1 MFFVRSLPGRYLTSV
16 RASIAFL
23 RMQRLAWSSCGL
35 LLTACGL
42 VALLTACTAGDT
54 SAKDVRTVV
63 VLSADQATQIVVPAG
78 FGDAPTAVTT
88 SVAPE
93 ASTSDEPT
101 SDEPTS
107 DEPTS
112 DEPAPTASSTRVSS
126 EEATASETTVPASSV
141 GQAGEASDE
150 VTSPEPVSDDV
161 PTTTSTTSTSTV
173 APVKETIPLAEEDI
187 NPGLKLMGAL
197 DDFNTCLAAEGYQWI
212 GFPNADLGANDPVNQ
227 PGYLEALQFCNSRT
241 GIANAYQDFQTS
253 RSDMAPDEI
262 RQENEEF
269 IDLANCL
276 RTRGWEIGELRPD
289 ENGLLDPGDQ
299 FSSADGDIDTD
310 EIRDCISEIG
320 LERVGEE

>member
-1 MFFVRSLPGRYLTSV
+1 
-16 RASIAFL
+16 
-23 RMQRLAWSSCGL
+23 MQRLAWSSCGL
-35 LLTACGL
+35 LLTAYGL

-54 SAKDVRTVV
+54 SAKGVRTVV

-101 SDEPTS
+101 SDES
-107 DEPTS
+107 
-112 DEPAPTASSTRVSS
+112 APTASSTRVPS
-126 EEATASETTVPASSV
+126 EEAKASETTVPASSV

-150 VTSPEPVSDDV
+150 VTSPEPVSDDL

-262 RQENEEF
+262 RQANEDF
-269 IDLANCL
+269 IELADCL

-289 ENGLLDPGDQ
+289 ENGLLSPGDR
-299 FSSADGDIDTD
+299 FSSADGDIDTG

-320 LERVGEE
+320 LERAGEE

>member
-1 MFFVRSLPGRYLTSV
+1 MHRL
-16 RASIAFL
+16 FL
-23 RMQRLAWSSCGL
+23 V
-35 LLTACGL
+35 ACGL
-42 VALLTACTAGDT
+42 VALLPACTAGGT
-54 SAKDVRTVV
+54 SAEGVRTVV

-78 FGDAPTAVTT
+78 FGEAPTTTST

-93 ASTSDEPT
+93 PSAPESVAPEP
-101 SDEPTS
+101 S
-107 DEPTS
+107 
-112 DEPAPTASSTRVSS
+112 APESVASSAGASS

-141 GQAGEASDE
+141 AQAGEASDE
-150 VTSPEPVSDDV
+150 VTSTEPVSDDV
-161 PTTTSTTSTSTV
+161 PTTSTTSTSTV

-262 RQENEEF
+262 RQANEDF
-269 IDLANCL
+269 IELADCL

-289 ENGLLDPGDQ
+289 ENGLLSPGDQ
-299 FSSADGDIDTD
+299 FSSADGDIDSD

-320 LERVGEE
+320 LERAGEE

>member
-1 MFFVRSLPGRYLTSV
+1 MHRL
-16 RASIAFL
+16 FL
-23 RMQRLAWSSCGL
+23 V
-35 LLTACGL
+35 ACGL
-42 VALLTACTAGDT
+42 VALLPACTAGGT
-54 SAKDVRTVV
+54 SAEGVRTVV

-78 FGDAPTAVTT
+78 FGEAPTTTST

-93 ASTSDEPT
+93 PSVPESVAPEP
-101 SDEPTS
+101 S
-107 DEPTS
+107 
-112 DEPAPTASSTRVSS
+112 APESVAPSAGASS

-141 GQAGEASDE
+141 AQAGEASDE
-150 VTSPEPVSDDV
+150 VASPEPVSDDV
-161 PTTTSTTSTSTV
+161 PTTTSTTSTSSV

-197 DDFNTCLAAEGYQWI
+197 DDFNACLAAEGYQWI

-262 RQENEEF
+262 RQANEDF
-269 IDLANCL
+269 IELADCL

-289 ENGLLDPGDQ
+289 ENGLLSPGDQ

-320 LERVGEE
+320 LERAGEE

>member
-1 MFFVRSLPGRYLTSV
+1 MHRL
-16 RASIAFL
+16 FL
-23 RMQRLAWSSCGL
+23 V
-35 LLTACGL
+35 ACGL
-42 VALLTACTAGDT
+42 VALLPACTAGGT
-54 SAKDVRTVV
+54 SAEGVRTVV

-78 FGDAPTAVTT
+78 FGEAPTTTST

-93 ASTSDEPT
+93 PSAPESVAPEP
-101 SDEPTS
+101 S
-107 DEPTS
+107 
-112 DEPAPTASSTRVSS
+112 APESVASSAGASS

-141 GQAGEASDE
+141 AQAGEASDE
-150 VTSPEPVSDDV
+150 VASPEPMSDDV

-197 DDFNTCLAAEGYQWI
+197 DDFNACLAAEGYQWI

-227 PGYLEALQFCNSRT
+227 TGYLEALQFCNSRT
-241 GIANAYQDFQTS
+241 GIANAYQDYQTS

-262 RQENEEF
+262 RQANEDF
-269 IDLANCL
+269 IELADCL

-289 ENGLLDPGDQ
+289 ENGLLSPGDQ

-320 LERVGEE
+320 LERAGEE

>member
-1 MFFVRSLPGRYLTSV
+1 MHR
-16 RASIAFL
+16 
-23 RMQRLAWSSCGL
+23 L

-42 VALLTACTAGDT
+42 VALLLACTAGGT
-54 SAKDVRTVV
+54 SAKGVRTVV

-78 FGDAPTAVTT
+78 FGEAPTTTST

-93 ASTSDEPT
+93 PSAPESSAPESAASL
-101 SDEPTS
+101 
-107 DEPTS
+107 
-112 DEPAPTASSTRVSS
+112 AAASS

-141 GQAGEASDE
+141 AQAGEASDE
-150 VTSPEPVSDDV
+150 VTSPEPVSDDL

-197 DDFNTCLAAEGYQWI
+197 DDFNACLAAEGYQWI

-262 RQENEEF
+262 RQANEDF
-269 IDLANCL
+269 IELADCL
-276 RTRGWEIGELRPD
+276 RTKGWEIGELRPD
-289 ENGLLDPGDQ
+289 ENGLLSPGDQ

>member
-1 MFFVRSLPGRYLTSV
+1 MHR
-16 RASIAFL
+16 
-23 RMQRLAWSSCGL
+23 L

-42 VALLTACTAGDT
+42 VALLLACTAGGT
-54 SAKDVRTVV
+54 SAKGVRTVV

-78 FGDAPTAVTT
+78 FGEAPTTT
-88 SVAPE
+88 STSAAPESSAPESVAPE
-93 ASTSDEPT
+93 SSAPEPV
-101 SDEPTS
+101 
-107 DEPTS
+107 
-112 DEPAPTASSTRVSS
+112 ASSAGASS

-141 GQAGEASDE
+141 AQAGEVSDE
-150 VTSPEPVSDDV
+150 VTSTEPVSDDV
-161 PTTTSTTSTSTV
+161 PTTSTTSTSTV

-241 GIANAYQDFQTS
+241 GIANAYQDYQTS

-262 RQENEEF
+262 RQANEDF
-269 IDLANCL
+269 IELADCL

-289 ENGLLDPGDQ
+289 ENGLLSPGDQ
-299 FSSADGDIDTD
+299 FSSADGDIDTA

-320 LERVGEE
+320 LERTGEE

>member
-1 MFFVRSLPGRYLTSV
+1 MHR
-16 RASIAFL
+16 
-23 RMQRLAWSSCGL
+23 L

-42 VALLTACTAGDT
+42 VALLPACTAGGT
-54 SAKDVRTVV
+54 SAEGVRTVV

-78 FGDAPTAVTT
+78 FGEAPTTTST

-93 ASTSDEPT
+93 PSAPESVAPEP
-101 SDEPTS
+101 SAPEPV
-107 DEPTS
+107 
-112 DEPAPTASSTRVSS
+112 ASSAGASS

-141 GQAGEASDE
+141 AQAGEASDE

-262 RQENEEF
+262 RQANEDF
-269 IDLANCL
+269 IELADCL

-289 ENGLLDPGDQ
+289 ENGLLSPGDQ

-320 LERVGEE
+320 LERAGEE

>member
-1 MFFVRSLPGRYLTSV
+1 MHRL
-16 RASIAFL
+16 FL
-23 RMQRLAWSSCGL
+23 V
-35 LLTACGL
+35 ACGL
-42 VALLTACTAGDT
+42 VALLPACTAGGT
-54 SAKDVRTVV
+54 SAEGVRTVV

-78 FGDAPTAVTT
+78 FGEAPTTTST

-93 ASTSDEPT
+93 PSAPEP
-101 SDEPTS
+101 SAPEAVAPEPS
-107 DEPTS
+107 
-112 DEPAPTASSTRVSS
+112 APESVAPSAGASS

-141 GQAGEASDE
+141 AQAGEASDE
-150 VTSPEPVSDDV
+150 VASPEPVSDDV

-262 RQENEEF
+262 RQANEDF
-269 IDLANCL
+269 IELADCL

-289 ENGLLDPGDQ
+289 ENGLLSPGDQ
-299 FSSADGDIDTD
+299 FSSADGDIDSD

-320 LERVGEE
+320 LERAGEE

>member
-1 MFFVRSLPGRYLTSV
+1 MHRL
-16 RASIAFL
+16 FL
-23 RMQRLAWSSCGL
+23 V
-35 LLTACGL
+35 ACGL
-42 VALLTACTAGDT
+42 VALLPACTAGGT
-54 SAKDVRTVV
+54 SAEGVRTVV

-107 DEPTS
+107 DEP
-112 DEPAPTASSTRVSS
+112 APTASSTSVSS

-150 VTSPEPVSDDV
+150 VNFPEPVSDDV

-197 DDFNTCLAAEGYQWI
+197 DDFTTCLAAEGSQWI

-262 RQENEEF
+262 RQANEDF
-269 IDLANCL
+269 IELADCL

-289 ENGLLDPGDQ
+289 ENGLLSPGDQ

-320 LERVGEE
+320 LERAGEE

>member
-1 MFFVRSLPGRYLTSV
+1 MHRL
-16 RASIAFL
+16 FL
-23 RMQRLAWSSCGL
+23 V
-35 LLTACGL
+35 ACGL
-42 VALLTACTAGDT
+42 VALLPACTAGGT
-54 SAKDVRTVV
+54 SAEGVRTVV

-78 FGDAPTAVTT
+78 FGEAPTTTST

-93 ASTSDEPT
+93 PSAPESVA
-101 SDEPTS
+101 
-107 DEPTS
+107 
-112 DEPAPTASSTRVSS
+112 PAPSAPESVASSAGASS
-126 EEATASETTVPASSV
+126 EEATASEPTVPASSV
-141 GQAGEASDE
+141 AQAGEASDE
-150 VTSPEPVSDDV
+150 VASPEPVSDDV
-161 PTTTSTTSTSTV
+161 PTTTTSTTSTSTV

-197 DDFNTCLAAEGYQWI
+197 DDFNACLAAEGYQWI

-262 RQENEEF
+262 RQANEDF
-269 IDLANCL
+269 IELADCL

-289 ENGLLDPGDQ
+289 ENGLLSPGDQ
-299 FSSADGDIDTD
+299 FSSADGDIDSD

-320 LERVGEE
+320 LERAGEE

>member
-1 MFFVRSLPGRYLTSV
+1 MHR
-16 RASIAFL
+16 
-23 RMQRLAWSSCGL
+23 L
-35 LLTACGL
+35 LLAACGL
-42 VALLTACTAGDT
+42 VALLPACTAGGT
-54 SAKDVRTVV
+54 SAEGVRTVV

-78 FGDAPTAVTT
+78 FGEAPTTT
-88 SVAPE
+88 STSAAPESSAPESVAPE
-93 ASTSDEPT
+93 SLAPEPV
-101 SDEPTS
+101 
-107 DEPTS
+107 
-112 DEPAPTASSTRVSS
+112 ASSAGASS

-141 GQAGEASDE
+141 AQAGEASDE

-262 RQENEEF
+262 RQANEDF
-269 IDLANCL
+269 IELADCL

-289 ENGLLDPGDQ
+289 ENGLLSPGDQ
-299 FSSADGDIDTD
+299 FSSADGDIDSD

-320 LERVGEE
+320 LERAGEE

>member
-1 MFFVRSLPGRYLTSV
+1 MHRL
-16 RASIAFL
+16 FL
-23 RMQRLAWSSCGL
+23 V
-35 LLTACGL
+35 ACGL
-42 VALLTACTAGDT
+42 VALLPACTAGGT
-54 SAKDVRTVV
+54 SAEGVRTVV

-78 FGDAPTAVTT
+78 FGEAPTTTST

-93 ASTSDEPT
+93 PSAPEP
-101 SDEPTS
+101 S
-107 DEPTS
+107 
-112 DEPAPTASSTRVSS
+112 APESVASSAGASS

-141 GQAGEASDE
+141 AQAGEASDE
-150 VTSPEPVSDDV
+150 VASPEPVSDDV

-262 RQENEEF
+262 RQANEDF
-269 IDLANCL
+269 IELADCL

-289 ENGLLDPGDQ
+289 ENGLLSPGDQ
-299 FSSADGDIDTD
+299 FSSADGDIDSD

-320 LERVGEE
+320 LERAGEE

>member
-1 MFFVRSLPGRYLTSV
+1 MHRL
-16 RASIAFL
+16 FL
-23 RMQRLAWSSCGL
+23 V
-35 LLTACGL
+35 ACGL
-42 VALLTACTAGDT
+42 VALLPACTAGGT
-54 SAKDVRTVV
+54 SAEGVRTVV

-78 FGDAPTAVTT
+78 FGEAPTTTST

-93 ASTSDEPT
+93 PSAPEP
-101 SDEPTS
+101 SA
-107 DEPTS
+107 
-112 DEPAPTASSTRVSS
+112 PAPSAPESVASSAGASS

-141 GQAGEASDE
+141 AQAGEASDE
-150 VTSPEPVSDDV
+150 VTSTEPVSDDV
-161 PTTTSTTSTSTV
+161 PTTSTTSTSTV

-197 DDFNTCLAAEGYQWI
+197 DDFNACLAAEGYQWI

-262 RQENEEF
+262 RQANEDF
-269 IDLANCL
+269 IELADCL

-289 ENGLLDPGDQ
+289 ENGLLSPGDQ

-320 LERVGEE
+320 LERAGEE

>member
-1 MFFVRSLPGRYLTSV
+1 MHRL
-16 RASIAFL
+16 FL
-23 RMQRLAWSSCGL
+23 V
-35 LLTACGL
+35 ACGL
-42 VALLTACTAGDT
+42 VALLPACTAGGT
-54 SAKDVRTVV
+54 SAEGVRTVV

-78 FGDAPTAVTT
+78 FGEAPTTTST

-93 ASTSDEPT
+93 PSAPESSAPESSAPESSAPESAASL
-101 SDEPTS
+101 
-107 DEPTS
+107 
-112 DEPAPTASSTRVSS
+112 AAASS

-141 GQAGEASDE
+141 AQAGEASDE

-161 PTTTSTTSTSTV
+161 PTTSTTSTSTV

-197 DDFNTCLAAEGYQWI
+197 DDFNACLAAEGYQWI

-262 RQENEEF
+262 RQANEDF
-269 IDLANCL
+269 IELADCL

-289 ENGLLDPGDQ
+289 ENGLLSPGDQ

-320 LERVGEE
+320 LERAGEE

>member
-1 MFFVRSLPGRYLTSV
+1 MHRL
-16 RASIAFL
+16 FL
-23 RMQRLAWSSCGL
+23 V
-35 LLTACGL
+35 ACGL
-42 VALLTACTAGDT
+42 VALLPACTAGGT
-54 SAKDVRTVV
+54 SAEGVRTVV

-78 FGDAPTAVTT
+78 FGEAPTTTST

-93 ASTSDEPT
+93 PSAPEP
-101 SDEPTS
+101 SAPEPS
-107 DEPTS
+107 APEPS
-112 DEPAPTASSTRVSS
+112 APESVASSAGASS

-141 GQAGEASDE
+141 AQAGEASDE
-150 VTSPEPVSDDV
+150 VASPEPVSDDV

-197 DDFNTCLAAEGYQWI
+197 DDFNACLAAEGYQWI

-262 RQENEEF
+262 RQANEDF
-269 IDLANCL
+269 IELADCL

-289 ENGLLDPGDQ
+289 ENGLLSPGDQ
-299 FSSADGDIDTD
+299 FSSADGDIDSD

-320 LERVGEE
+320 LERAGEE

>member
-1 MFFVRSLPGRYLTSV
+1 
-16 RASIAFL
+16 
-23 RMQRLAWSSCGL
+23 MQRLAWSSCGL
-35 LLTACGL
+35 LLVLAACAADGP
-42 VALLTACTAGDT
+42 AHEKAR
-54 SAKDVRTVV
+54 SVV
-63 VLSADQATQIVVPAG
+63 VLTADQAIRIEVPAG

-107 DEPTS
+107 DES
-112 DEPAPTASSTRVSS
+112 APTASSTRVPS
-126 EEATASETTVPASSV
+126 EEAKASETTVPASSV

-253 RSDMAPDEI
+253 RSDMASDEI
-262 RQENEEF
+262 RQANEDF
-269 IDLANCL
+269 IELVDCL

-289 ENGLLDPGDQ
+289 ENGLLSPGDQ

-320 LERVGEE
+320 LERAGEE

>member
-1 MFFVRSLPGRYLTSV
+1 MHRL
-16 RASIAFL
+16 FL
-23 RMQRLAWSSCGL
+23 V
-35 LLTACGL
+35 ACGL
-42 VALLTACTAGDT
+42 VALLPACTAGGT
-54 SAKDVRTVV
+54 SAEGVRTVV

-78 FGDAPTAVTT
+78 FGEAPTTTST

-93 ASTSDEPT
+93 PSAPESVAPEP
-101 SDEPTS
+101 S
-107 DEPTS
+107 
-112 DEPAPTASSTRVSS
+112 APESVASSAGASS

-141 GQAGEASDE
+141 AQAGEASDE
-150 VTSPEPVSDDV
+150 VASPEPVSDDV

-197 DDFNTCLAAEGYQWI
+197 DDFNACLAAEGYQWI

-262 RQENEEF
+262 RQANEDF
-269 IDLANCL
+269 IELADCL

-289 ENGLLDPGDQ
+289 ENGLLSPGDQ

-320 LERVGEE
+320 LERAGEE

>member
-1 MFFVRSLPGRYLTSV
+1 MHRL
-16 RASIAFL
+16 FL
-23 RMQRLAWSSCGL
+23 V
-35 LLTACGL
+35 ACGL
-42 VALLTACTAGDT
+42 VALLPACTAGGT
-54 SAKDVRTVV
+54 SAEGVRTVV

-78 FGDAPTAVTT
+78 FGEAPTTTST

-93 ASTSDEPT
+93 PSAPEP
-101 SDEPTS
+101 SAPEPS
-107 DEPTS
+107 APEPV
-112 DEPAPTASSTRVSS
+112 ASSAGASS

-141 GQAGEASDE
+141 AQAGEASDE
-150 VTSPEPVSDDV
+150 VTSTEPVSDDV
-161 PTTTSTTSTSTV
+161 PTTSTTSTSTV

-197 DDFNTCLAAEGYQWI
+197 DDFNACLAAEGYQWI

-262 RQENEEF
+262 RQANEDF
-269 IDLANCL
+269 IELADCL

-289 ENGLLDPGDQ
+289 ENGLLSPGDQ
-299 FSSADGDIDTD
+299 FSSADGDIDSD

-320 LERVGEE
+320 LERAGEE

>member
-1 MFFVRSLPGRYLTSV
+1 MHR
-16 RASIAFL
+16 
-23 RMQRLAWSSCGL
+23 L
-35 LLTACGL
+35 LLAACGL
-42 VALLTACTAGDT
+42 VALLPACTAAGT
-54 SAKDVRTVV
+54 SAEGVRTVV

-101 SDEPTS
+101 SDESTS
-107 DEPTS
+107 DES
-112 DEPAPTASSTRVSS
+112 APTASSTRVSS

-161 PTTTSTTSTSTV
+161 PTTSTTSTSTV

-197 DDFNTCLAAEGYQWI
+197 DDFNACLAAEGYQWI

-262 RQENEEF
+262 RQANEDF
-269 IDLANCL
+269 IGLADCL

-289 ENGLLDPGDQ
+289 ENGLLSPGDQ
-299 FSSADGDIDTD
+299 FSSADGDIDTA

-320 LERVGEE
+320 LERTGEE

>member
-1 MFFVRSLPGRYLTSV
+1 MHR
-16 RASIAFL
+16 
-23 RMQRLAWSSCGL
+23 L
-35 LLTACGL
+35 LLVACGL
-42 VALLTACTAGDT
+42 VALLPACTAGGT
-54 SAKDVRTVV
+54 SAEGVRTVV

-78 FGDAPTAVTT
+78 FGETPTTTSTSAAPESSAPE

-93 ASTSDEPT
+93 SVAPESSAPEPV
-101 SDEPTS
+101 
-107 DEPTS
+107 
-112 DEPAPTASSTRVSS
+112 ASSAGASS

-141 GQAGEASDE
+141 AQAGEASDE
-150 VTSPEPVSDDV
+150 VASPEPVSDDV

-262 RQENEEF
+262 RQANEDF
-269 IDLANCL
+269 IELADCL

-289 ENGLLDPGDQ
+289 ENGLLSPGDQ

-320 LERVGEE
+320 LERAGEE

>member
-1 MFFVRSLPGRYLTSV
+1 MHRL
-16 RASIAFL
+16 FL
-23 RMQRLAWSSCGL
+23 V
-35 LLTACGL
+35 ACGL
-42 VALLTACTAGDT
+42 VALLPACTAGGT
-54 SAKDVRTVV
+54 SAEGVRTVV

-78 FGDAPTAVTT
+78 FGEAPTTTST

-93 ASTSDEPT
+93 PSAPESAAPEP
-101 SDEPTS
+101 SAPEPVV
-107 DEPTS
+107 
-112 DEPAPTASSTRVSS
+112 SSAGASS

-141 GQAGEASDE
+141 AQAGEASDE
-150 VTSPEPVSDDV
+150 VTSTEPVSDDV
-161 PTTTSTTSTSTV
+161 PTTSTTSTSTV

-212 GFPNADLGANDPVNQ
+212 GFPNADLGVNDPVNQ

-262 RQENEEF
+262 RQANEDF
-269 IDLANCL
+269 IELADCL

-289 ENGLLDPGDQ
+289 ENGLLSPGDQ
-299 FSSADGDIDTD
+299 FSSADGDIDSD

-320 LERVGEE
+320 LERAGEE

>member
-1 MFFVRSLPGRYLTSV
+1 MHR
-16 RASIAFL
+16 
-23 RMQRLAWSSCGL
+23 L

-42 VALLTACTAGDT
+42 VALLLACTAGGT
-54 SAKDVRTVV
+54 SAKGVRTVV

-78 FGDAPTAVTT
+78 FGEAPTTT
-88 SVAPE
+88 STSAALESSAPESVAPE
-93 ASTSDEPT
+93 SSAPEPG
-101 SDEPTS
+101 
-107 DEPTS
+107 
-112 DEPAPTASSTRVSS
+112 ASSAGASS

-141 GQAGEASDE
+141 AQAGEASDE
-150 VTSPEPVSDDV
+150 VTSTEPVSDDV
-161 PTTTSTTSTSTV
+161 PTTSTTSTSTV

-262 RQENEEF
+262 RQANEDF
-269 IDLANCL
+269 IELADCL
-276 RTRGWEIGELRPD
+276 STRGWEIGELRPD
-289 ENGLLDPGDQ
+289 ENGLLSPGDQ
-299 FSSADGDIDTD
+299 FSSADGDIDTA

-320 LERVGEE
+320 LERAGEE

>member
-1 MFFVRSLPGRYLTSV
+1 MHR
-16 RASIAFL
+16 
-23 RMQRLAWSSCGL
+23 L
-35 LLTACGL
+35 LLAACGL
-42 VALLTACTAGDT
+42 VALLPACTAAGT
-54 SAKDVRTVV
+54 SAEGVRTVV
-63 VLSADQATQIVVPAG
+63 VLSAAQATQIVVPAG

-126 EEATASETTVPASSV
+126 EEATASEPTVPASSV

-197 DDFNTCLAAEGYQWI
+197 DDFNACLAAEGYQWI

-262 RQENEEF
+262 RQANEDF
-269 IDLANCL
+269 IELADCL

-289 ENGLLDPGDQ
+289 ENGLLSPGDQ

-320 LERVGEE
+320 LERAGEE

>member
-1 MFFVRSLPGRYLTSV
+1 MHR
-16 RASIAFL
+16 
-23 RMQRLAWSSCGL
+23 L
-35 LLTACGL
+35 LLAACGL
-42 VALLTACTAGDT
+42 VALLPACTAGGT
-54 SAKDVRTVV
+54 SAEGVRTVV

-78 FGDAPTAVTT
+78 FGEAPTTTST

-93 ASTSDEPT
+93 PSAPESVAPEP
-101 SDEPTS
+101 S
-107 DEPTS
+107 
-112 DEPAPTASSTRVSS
+112 APESVASSAGASS

-141 GQAGEASDE
+141 AQAGEASDE
-150 VTSPEPVSDDV
+150 VASPEPVSDDV

-262 RQENEEF
+262 RQANEDF
-269 IDLANCL
+269 IELADCL

-289 ENGLLDPGDQ
+289 ENGLLSPGDQ
-299 FSSADGDIDTD
+299 FSSADGDIDTA

-320 LERVGEE
+320 LERAGEE

>member
-16 RASIAFL
+16 RASLAFL
-23 RMQRLAWSSCGL
+23 WMQRLAWSSCGL
-35 LLTACGL
+35 LLTAYGL

-54 SAKDVRTVV
+54 SAKGVRTVV

-93 ASTSDEPT
+93 ASTSDE
-101 SDEPTS
+101 S
-107 DEPTS
+107 
-112 DEPAPTASSTRVSS
+112 APTASSTNVSS

-150 VTSPEPVSDDV
+150 VTSPEPVSDDL
-161 PTTTSTTSTSTV
+161 PTTTTSTSTV

-197 DDFNTCLAAEGYQWI
+197 DDFNACLAAEGYQWI

-262 RQENEEF
+262 RQANEDF
-269 IDLANCL
+269 IELADCL

-289 ENGLLDPGDQ
+289 ENGLLNPGDQ

-320 LERVGEE
+320 LERAGEE